1 METWVQIGLTSIVAI
16 SASSGFWAY
25 VIHKDTAKSAIAKAL
40 MGLLYDK
47 LMEKGS
53 SYIDRGWVTRDEFE
67 DYRKMYFEPYKA
79 LGGNGVAERIMQ
91 GVSELPIVGQ
101 SRYALMFRTNNQS
114 EEFVNNVR
122 VVAPAE
128 YEARQANPER

>member
-1 METWVQIGLTSIVAI
+1 METWVQMGLTSIVAI
-16 SASSGFWAY
+16 SASSGFWAF
-25 VIHKDTAKSAIAKAL
+25 ILHKSNVRSAETHL
-40 MGLLYDK
+40 MMGLAYDK
-47 LMEKGS
+47 VMSKGS
-53 SYIDRGWVTRDEFE
+53 TYIDRGWVTRDEYE
-67 DYRKMYFEPYKA
+67 DLRKYFYDPYKA

-101 SRYALMFRTNNQS
+101 SRYALMFRTQP